1 MKKQINLDALDAHL
15 FETIEMLKNN
25 NDPQASDNEKMKPET
40 AKQIIEAAK
49 VIVASYKVKADV
61 VCALASGGYTK
72 EMSTLLG
79 ESNLIALEAKNIN

>member
-25 NDPQASDNEKMKPET
+25 TDPEASDNEKMKPEV

-49 VIVASYKVKADV
+49 VIVSSYKVKADV
-61 VCALASGGYTK
+61 ICALASGGYTK
-72 EMSTLLG
+72 EMAHLLG
-79 ESNLIALEAKNIN
+79 ESNLALGEGEK